1 MKFPE
6 IYAILHQRAIDKC
19 SVGFKMTDISGW
31 KKKVQSLLDHWRP
44 LWIIVEDTA
53 SNKRI
58 WITKNQ
64 GDLEITTANL
74 SLDVNSRE
82 YYDTQVRAEFRNQ
95 KQMAE
100 YLRKLFESESEAV
113 T

>member
-6 IYAILHQRAIDKC
+6 IYTILHKRAIDKC
-19 SVGFKMTDISGW
+19 SVGFKMTDTSGW
-31 KKKVQSLLDHWRP
+31 RKEIQSLLDHWRP
-44 LWIIVEDTA
+44 LWIIVEDKA

-58 WITKNQ
+58 WITKDHS
-64 GDLEITTANL
+64 DLEITTANL

-82 YYDTQVRAEFRNQ
+82 YYDTQVRAKFRTQ

-100 YLRKLFESESEAV
+100 YLKKLFESESEA
-113 T
+113 TT